1 MLPSVPEVLSPAGD
15 FECLQAAI
23 RFGADAVYLGGTRF
37 GMRVASANFDDEL
50 LQKGV
55 ALAHEHGVRVYLTCN
70 TLPTNEEI
78 DALPEFL
85 KSVQAAG
92 VDAVIVTD
100 LGVLSLV
107 KQYIPEMEVHISTQT
122 GVVNYRTATEL
133 YHMGAKRVV
142 LARELSFEEIAC
154 IRDKTPP
161 ELDIEAFVH
170 GAMCVSFSGR
180 CLLSSYLTGRD
191 ANRGECAQPCRW
203 GYHLMEEK
211 RPGMYFPIEEDE
223 KGTYIL
229 NAKDL
234 CMIEHIDRLVSAGIT
249 SLKIEGRAKSSYYVS
264 VVTNAYR
271 NAVDLYRKDPE
282 HFKLPQWLF
291 DEVRKVSHRQYST
304 GFYFGRPEQG
314 QYYET
319 GGYVR
324 GYDVVALVDDCRDG
338 VLYCTQKNK
347 FSVGDTLELLEPR
360 AGVRSFTVTALEDEE
375 GTALES
381 VPHPQMKFRLAAG
394 FSAKAG
400 SILRRARPMGE

>member
-133 YHMGAKRVV
+133 YRMGAKRVV

-360 AGVRSFTVTALEDEE
+360 AGVRSFTVPALEDEE

-381 VPHPQMKFRLAAG
+381 VPHPQMKFRLPAG

>member
-1 MLPSVPEVLSPAGD
+1 MLSSVPEVLSPAGD

-55 ALAHEHGVRVYLTCN
+55 ALAHEQGVRVYLTCN

-92 VDAVIVTD
+92 VDAIIVTD

-133 YHMGAKRVV
+133 YRMGAKRVV
-142 LARELSFEEIAC
+142 LARELSFEEIAY

-234 CMIEHIDRLVSAGIT
+234 CMIEHIDRLASAGIT

-360 AGVRSFTVTALEDEE
+360 AGVRSFTVTALEDGE
-375 GTALES
+375 GTPLES
-381 VPHPQMKFRLAAG
+381 VPHPQMKFRLPAG

-400 SILRRARPMGE
+400 SILRRARPMGD

>member
-37 GMRVASANFDDEL
+37 GMRVASTNFDDEL

-161 ELDIEAFVH
+161 ELDIVAFVH

-223 KGTYIL
+223 KGTYVL

-381 VPHPQMKFRLAAG
+381 VPHPQMKFRLLAG

>member
-291 DEVRKVSHRQYST
+291 DEVRKVSRRQYST

-381 VPHPQMKFRLAAG
+381 VPHPQMKFRLLAG

>member
-78 DALPEFL
+78 DALPGFL

-92 VDAVIVTD
+92 VDAIIVTD

-170 GAMCVSFSGR
+170 GTMCVSFSGR

-381 VPHPQMKFRLAAG
+381 VPHPQMKFRLPAG

>member
-37 GMRVASANFDDEL
+37 GMRVASTNFDDEL

-381 VPHPQMKFRLAAG
+381 VPHPQMKFRLLAG

>member
-1 MLPSVPEVLSPAGD
+1 
-15 FECLQAAI
+15 
-23 RFGADAVYLGGTRF
+23 
-37 GMRVASANFDDEL
+37 
-50 LQKGV
+50 
-55 ALAHEHGVRVYLTCN
+55 
-70 TLPTNEEI
+70 
-78 DALPEFL
+78 
-85 KSVQAAG
+85 
-92 VDAVIVTD
+92 
-100 LGVLSLV
+100 
-107 KQYIPEMEVHISTQT
+107 
-122 GVVNYRTATEL
+122 
-133 YHMGAKRVV
+133 
-142 LARELSFEEIAC
+142 
-154 IRDKTPP
+154 
-161 ELDIEAFVH
+161 
-170 GAMCVSFSGR
+170 
-180 CLLSSYLTGRD
+180 
-191 ANRGECAQPCRW
+191 
-203 GYHLMEEK
+203 MEEK

-360 AGVRSFTVTALEDEE
+360 AGVRSFTVIALEDEE
-375 GTALES
+375 GTPLES
-381 VPHPQMKFRLAAG
+381 VPHPQMKFRLPTG

>member
-381 VPHPQMKFRLAAG
+381 VPHPQMKFRLLAG

>member
-37 GMRVASANFDDEL
+37 GMRVASTNFDDEL

-203 GYHLMEEK
+203 GYHLMEET

-223 KGTYIL
+223 KGTYVL

-381 VPHPQMKFRLAAG
+381 VPHPQMKFRLLAG

>member
-92 VDAVIVTD
+92 VDAIIVTD

-133 YHMGAKRVV
+133 YRMGAKRVV

-211 RPGMYFPIEEDE
+211 RPGVYFPIEEDE

-282 HFKLPQWLF
+282 HFKLPQWRF

-381 VPHPQMKFRLAAG
+381 VPHPQMKFRLPAG

>member
-55 ALAHEHGVRVYLTCN
+55 ALTHEHGVRVYLTCN

-381 VPHPQMKFRLAAG
+381 VPHPQMKFRLPAG

>member
-37 GMRVASANFDDEL
+37 GMRVASTNFDDEL

-223 KGTYIL
+223 KGTYVL

-381 VPHPQMKFRLAAG
+381 VPHPQMKFRLLAG

>member
-1 MLPSVPEVLSPAGD
+1 M
-15 FECLQAAI
+15 
-23 RFGADAVYLGGTRF
+23 
-37 GMRVASANFDDEL
+37 
-50 LQKGV
+50 
-55 ALAHEHGVRVYLTCN
+55 
-70 TLPTNEEI
+70 
-78 DALPEFL
+78 
-85 KSVQAAG
+85 
-92 VDAVIVTD
+92 
-100 LGVLSLV
+100 
-107 KQYIPEMEVHISTQT
+107 
-122 GVVNYRTATEL
+122 
-133 YHMGAKRVV
+133 
-142 LARELSFEEIAC
+142 
-154 IRDKTPP
+154 
-161 ELDIEAFVH
+161 
-170 GAMCVSFSGR
+170 
-180 CLLSSYLTGRD
+180 
-191 ANRGECAQPCRW
+191 
-203 GYHLMEEK
+203 
-211 RPGMYFPIEEDE
+211 
-223 KGTYIL
+223 
-229 NAKDL
+229 
-234 CMIEHIDRLVSAGIT
+234 
-249 SLKIEGRAKSSYYVS
+249 
-264 VVTNAYR
+264 TNAYR

-381 VPHPQMKFRLAAG
+381 VPHPQMKFRLLAG